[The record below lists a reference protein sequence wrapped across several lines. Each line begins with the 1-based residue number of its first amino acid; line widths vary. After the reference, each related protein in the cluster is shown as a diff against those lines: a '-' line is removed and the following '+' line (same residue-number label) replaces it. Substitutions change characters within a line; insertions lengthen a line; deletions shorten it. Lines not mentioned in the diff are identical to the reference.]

1 MKKTKSTPRATPRR
15 CAVSTGSAGSIFEA
29 QEYHDCED
37 PAPTCDHCGGD
48 GCIDYLDG
56 DGDSTTMSKPAE
68 VQTLPSTHYWPL
80 FEHMLKEH
88 GLTLT
93 DSEMHEIVQICRQ
106 LERVVRHGT
115 ERPHQH

>member
-1 MKKTKSTPRATPRR
+1 MT
-15 CAVSTGSAGSIFEA
+15 
-29 QEYHDCED
+29 
-37 PAPTCDHCGGD
+37 TCNALAHLIAAIC
-48 GCIDYLDG
+48 CNRIASL
-56 DGDSTTMSKPAE
+56 STTMSKPAE